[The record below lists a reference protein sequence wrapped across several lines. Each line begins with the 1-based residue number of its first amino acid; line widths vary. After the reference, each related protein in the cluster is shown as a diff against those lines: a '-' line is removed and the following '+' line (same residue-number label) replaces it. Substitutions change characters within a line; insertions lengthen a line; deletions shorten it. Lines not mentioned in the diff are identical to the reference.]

1 MACARDG
8 SRKSTRWRSSL
19 GSREWGSPAAEGRPT
34 CGTRSAAHCPQLWR
48 GVPGPRRAW
57 FSAYSWDVLLHHF
70 LRATEEHLGRCH
82 RDGGPLP
89 LWPGTES
96 SLPATPR
103 CVAAPAFVLH
113 GTTTRVSTRLTVRV
127 DLDPKWTRWCWCVE
141 GEDEGERKGGSLS
154 LEVLGAL
161 PAASSSPF
169 LGLLSVLSWCL
180 FWRSPVAR
188 GALLTTITREGGVRL
203 TKCESRHSNVWYS
216 LSFWLR
222 VHFVHAHLTLMNH
235 ILAQKI
241 LKMPSLTYTSRRL
254 GTIPGRH
261 KKNQKQNPPETL
273 DCGSLALVVHVFDS
287 PLTFAAL
294 RPTRHLFRHLT
305 LFADCPSGTCTGV
318 TGAA

>member
-89 LWPGTES
+89 LCPGTNS

-154 LEVLGAL
+154 LVVLVKCLSGAL
-161 PAASSSPF
+161 IGPF
-169 LGLLSVLSWCL
+169 MVPLLAQSCGKG
-180 FWRSPVAR
+180 RAPHHDHAR
-188 GALLTTITREGGVRL
+188 GRRRLTT
-203 TKCESRHSNVWYS
+203 CESRHSNVWYS
-216 LSFWLR
+216 LSFWLC

-241 LKMPSLTYTSRRL
+241 LKMTSLTYTSRRL

-273 DCGSLALVVHVFDS
+273 DCGSLALVVHLLDS
-287 PLTFAAL
+287 PLTFSPL
-294 RPTRHLFRHLT
+294 RPTLHLLRDVT

-318 TGAA
+318 PGAA